1 MDIAIDD
8 TLARVKR
15 HGEPLWAA
23 LEGSSHE
30 DLAEV
35 HTLLTRWR
43 RQAGITA
50 SDDDS
55 DEKPDVE
62 AEFSGSW
69 ASYLTQIIEETGFFV
84 NISVGDR
91 PQQAIANV
99 EKFREQLRGYSD
111 GDVRSLTTLVNRI
124 ERRVSRG
131 GRESEADT
139 TADGVQILTIH
150 DAKGME
156 FPFVVVP
163 GIGRGFNDKPSLNDQ
178 VEFEEINGEH
188 AVGMKAPQPEDPFAL
203 TDTMARNTLR
213 EQRRAEERAEEKRV
227 LYVACTRARDHLLLS
242 GLHESDSETGV
253 PSLTDLEE
261 ATPDDASSWRD
272 WVQPEFLT
280 EDVCTALESA
290 TRVERPYGDG
300 SYAVSLPTPPV
311 ERAPATTAEAPAV
324 ELSESPPTPDVTF
337 RLSAT
342 DWAALQSEYGELA
355 LDTETRTL
363 YVEEV
368 DPDRPDRRHGD
379 ESARLQS
386 GPESDADQEESTQAV
401 SDVESNIFGEMVHQL
416 CELRPP
422 EGRWSDIMRQTLAA
436 EGTAVDLT
444 PDLQARVRTH
454 AQRGIEYIQRQADAA
469 DVDQRYDEL
478 YVTAEFDRGEVVGY
492 IDHLLVTPSTYHIID
507 YKTGDVSEDEV
518 ADDAAYYVEQMHAYA
533 VALAQQD
540 ATRSVRIS
548 LVFTA
553 IDADWTT
560 ELEPAEIES
569 IEEEIRTTLL
579 AEAPEESG

>member
-1 MDIAIDD
+1 
-8 TLARVKR
+8 
-15 HGEPLWAA
+15 
-23 LEGSSHE
+23 
-30 DLAEV
+30 
-35 HTLLTRWR
+35 
-43 RQAGITA
+43 
-50 SDDDS
+50 
-55 DEKPDVE
+55 VE
-62 AEFSGSW
+62 AGFSGSW

-84 NISVGDR
+84 NIGVGDR

-111 GDVRSLTTLVNRI
+111 DDVRSLTTLVNRI

-163 GIGRGFNDKPSLNDQ
+163 GIDRGFNDKPSLNDQ

-213 EQRRAEERAEEKRV
+213 DQRRAEERAEEKRV

-242 GLHESDSETGV
+242 GLHESDSGTDV
-253 PSLTDLEE
+253 PSPTEFKE

-311 ERAPATTAEAPAV
+311 ERAPAATAEAPAI
-324 ELSESPPTPDVTF
+324 ELSESPPTPEVTF

-355 LDTETRTL
+355 LDTEARTL

-379 ESARLQS
+379 ESAKLQS
-386 GPESDADQEESTQAV
+386 GPESDASQEESTQAV

-416 CELRPP
+416 CELRAP
-422 EGRWSDIMRQTLAA
+422 EDRWSDIMRQTLAA
-436 EGTAVDLT
+436 EGAAVDLT
-444 PDLQARVRTH
+444 PDLQARVRKH
-454 AQRGIEYIQRQADAA
+454 AQRGIEYIQRRADAA

-478 YVTAEFDRGEVVGY
+478 YVTAEFDRGEIVGY
-492 IDHLLVTPSTYHIID
+492 IDHLLVTPLAYHIID
-507 YKTGDVSEDEV
+507 YKTGDVTEDEV
-518 ADDAAYYVEQMHAYA
+518 ADDAAYYVKQMHAYA

-569 IEEEIRTTLL
+569 IQEEIQTTLL
-579 AEAPEESG
+579 AEAPEKSR

>member
-1 MDIAIDD
+1 
-8 TLARVKR
+8 
-15 HGEPLWAA
+15 
-23 LEGSSHE
+23 
-30 DLAEV
+30 
-35 HTLLTRWR
+35 
-43 RQAGITA
+43 
-50 SDDDS
+50 
-55 DEKPDVE
+55 
-62 AEFSGSW
+62 
-69 ASYLTQIIEETGFFV
+69 
-84 NISVGDR
+84 
-91 PQQAIANV
+91 
-99 EKFREQLRGYSD
+99 
-111 GDVRSLTTLVNRI
+111 
-124 ERRVSRG
+124 
-131 GRESEADT
+131 
-139 TADGVQILTIH
+139 
-150 DAKGME
+150 
-156 FPFVVVP
+156 
-163 GIGRGFNDKPSLNDQ
+163 
-178 VEFEEINGEH
+178 
-188 AVGMKAPQPEDPFAL
+188 
-203 TDTMARNTLR
+203 
-213 EQRRAEERAEEKRV
+213 
-227 LYVACTRARDHLLLS
+227 
-242 GLHESDSETGV
+242 
-253 PSLTDLEE
+253 
-261 ATPDDASSWRD
+261 
-272 WVQPEFLT
+272 
-280 EDVCTALESA
+280 
-290 TRVERPYGDG
+290 
-300 SYAVSLPTPPV
+300 
-311 ERAPATTAEAPAV
+311 
-324 ELSESPPTPDVTF
+324 
-337 RLSAT
+337 
-342 DWAALQSEYGELA
+342 LA

-401 SDVESNIFGEMVHQL
+401 SDVESSIFGEMVHQL

-569 IEEEIRTTLL
+569 IKEEIRTTLL
-579 AEAPEESG
+579 AEAP